1 MDNSFRYTVIGVS
14 SFNNLKH
21 LPNGKKQCDP
31 DTPQVYATVAT
42 NLDWIIHNTKEKYPA
57 PWKSNCQPLHHR
69 FGDLIQLP

>member
-42 NLDWIIHNTKEKYPA
+42 NLDWIIRNTKEKYPA

-69 FGDLIQLP
+69 FGDLIQMP